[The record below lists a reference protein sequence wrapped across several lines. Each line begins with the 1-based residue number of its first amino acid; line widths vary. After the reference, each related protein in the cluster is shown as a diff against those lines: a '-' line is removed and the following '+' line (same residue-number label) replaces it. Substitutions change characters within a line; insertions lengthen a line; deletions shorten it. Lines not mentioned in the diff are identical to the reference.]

1 MLILKIYKW
10 LSKENTVKII
20 HSQIE
25 RSLKV
30 GLQDLKHQNK
40 SPTPSKSKT
49 RKKTSK
55 HVSYRI
61 SGIYIINNKLS
72 HGINAAK
79 L

>member
-30 GLQDLKHQNK
+30 DFQDLKHWQITYTFQK
-40 SPTPSKSKT
+40 
-49 RKKTSK
+49 
-55 HVSYRI
+55 
-61 SGIYIINNKLS
+61 
-72 HGINAAK
+72 
-79 L
+79 

>member
-30 GLQDLKHQNK
+30 GLQNLKHWQITYTFQK
-40 SPTPSKSKT
+40 
-49 RKKTSK
+49 
-55 HVSYRI
+55 
-61 SGIYIINNKLS
+61 
-72 HGINAAK
+72 
-79 L
+79 